1 MTQAHPL
8 ETVLDLSSSNLR
20 RSGCAQVAFERTKC
34 TFSWGHKKTLLQLHL
49 CRPPQ
54 IRQRWLGKVCWG
66 PSPFLPAA
74 AWLPRPPC
82 RNTLSASV
90 GGWRGRA
97 AGWVD
102 GWMAVAFCHVSW
114 HPTGLVL
121 GPRVGP
127 AATRRCNFTA
137 FYLKTALSQEK
148 RELLGMTVASGNPGE
163 DRVGGKNHRRG
174 PELGRAWRVTA
185 ALSVTGCLR
194 PRPS

>member
-1 MTQAHPL
+1 MHFFLGPHENSPSASSVPSTPNSPEVAWEGVLGAQPL
-8 ETVLDLSSSNLR
+8 
-20 RSGCAQVAFERTKC
+20 
-34 TFSWGHKKTLLQLHL
+34 
-49 CRPPQ
+49 PP
-54 IRQRWLGKVCWG
+54 RCCLAA
-66 PSPFLPAA
+66 PSPLQKH
-74 AWLPRPPC
+74 LVGIGGRVKG
-82 RNTLSASV
+82 ASSWM
-90 GGWRGRA
+90 GGWL
-97 AGWVD
+97 
-102 GWMAVAFCHVSW
+102 AVGFCHVSW

-185 ALSVTGCLR
+185 APSVTGCLR